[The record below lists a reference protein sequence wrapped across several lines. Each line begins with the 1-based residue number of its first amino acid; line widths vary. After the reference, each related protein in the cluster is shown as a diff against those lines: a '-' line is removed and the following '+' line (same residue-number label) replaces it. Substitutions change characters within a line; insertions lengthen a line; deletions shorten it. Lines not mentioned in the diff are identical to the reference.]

1 MTRQLSHIL
10 YEKTPGLFRAV
21 AFGRDGRSWHLFQ
34 QAWGGERENVRA
46 GQIIEG
52 RVRALSD
59 DGGVFLDHIGWKL
72 WQGGFE
78 PLYCDRKHSNGLRE
92 GQTLLVKVLSAG
104 RRDHAAKVAPYDG
117 KQERSHPSDAF
128 AEWASAL
135 GVDRI
140 ETVSSNHADLI
151 DDAFDEGVL
160 ERVSLP
166 AGGAIYFERTRA
178 LTAIDVDAAG
188 RSARGSAS
196 ARARALSL
204 NKSAVLEVAR
214 QISLRGLGGLFA
226 VDCVEP
232 LNEAAR
238 EKIRKALV
246 EAFDGHDKRSINVLR
261 PSKFG
266 LLEASVAWANAP
278 IDETLVQS
286 DIQLALELKAAHR
299 EMMHDKGGFYT
310 LGLVER
316 VYEAYLMRKSV
327 VEDEVQAYFHGRLV
341 IERASSGQEGLKRR

>member
-1 MTRQLSHIL
+1 MTRQLNHIL
-10 YEKTPGLFRAV
+10 YEKTPVLFRAV
-21 AFGRDGRSWHLFQ
+21 AFGRDGRPWHLFQ

-46 GQIIEG
+46 GQIIEA
-52 RVRALSD
+52 RVRALGN

-117 KQERSHPSDAF
+117 KQERSHPGDAF

-135 GVDRI
+135 AVDRV
-140 ETVSSNHADLI
+140 ETASSDHADLI
-151 DDAFDEGVL
+151 DTAFDEAVI
-160 ERVSLP
+160 ERLALP
-166 AGGAIYFERTRA
+166 DGGAIYFERTRA
-178 LTAIDVDAAG
+178 LTAIDVDAAD
-188 RSARGSAS
+188 RRTRGSAS
-196 ARARALSL
+196 ARALSL
-204 NKSAVLEVAR
+204 NKSAVSEVAR

-232 LNEAAR
+232 LNDHARGTIRDALIEAV
-238 EKIRKALV
+238 KA
-246 EAFDGHDKRSINVLR
+246 HDRRPINVLK

-266 LLEASVAWANAP
+266 LLEASVAWRDRP
-278 IDETLVQS
+278 IDEALGQS
-286 DIQLALELKAAHR
+286 DIKLALELKAAHR
-299 EMMHDKGGFYT
+299 EMMHDKGGLYT
-310 LGLVER
+310 LALVES

-327 VEDEVQAYFHGRLV
+327 VEDELQAYFHGRLI
-341 IERASSGQEGLKRR
+341 IERVIPEQEGLKRR